1 MERLKPV
8 IDELKSRGY
17 KFQIKG
23 EAKENRKVLQ
33 EMKQASIIAMFLIFI
48 SLVLMFNSLLL
59 PLITLTVIPLS
70 ILGALI
76 GNFIIGVNLTM
87 PGLMGI
93 VGLAGVVVNDAI
105 IMLLFIKDSRVLRR
119 FQREQQLELDLLC

>member
-1 MERLKPV
+1 
-8 IDELKSRGY
+8 
-17 KFQIKG
+17 
-23 EAKENRKVLQ
+23 
-33 EMKQASIIAMFLIFI
+33 MKQASIIAMFLIFI